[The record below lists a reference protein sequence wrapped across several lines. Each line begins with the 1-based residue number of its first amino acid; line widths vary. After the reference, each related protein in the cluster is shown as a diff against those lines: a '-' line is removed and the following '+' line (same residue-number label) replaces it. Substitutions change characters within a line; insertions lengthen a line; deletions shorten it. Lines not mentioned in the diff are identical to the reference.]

1 MRKQKSRPLLIDQS
15 IVDPRIVKTM
25 DMYRRVATIYERAAA
40 AMGRVP
46 KYKITMSNTR
56 TVRIGDGGGSS
67 T

>member
-1 MRKQKSRPLLIDQS
+1 
-15 IVDPRIVKTM
+15 M